1 MRLIFTRFIVV
12 AVLLQNFWGCSSENP
27 TAPTATDLNDIPA
40 LMDFYNVPGVS
51 IAVIKDFQIDYFQ
64 VYGVKD
70 VQTQEP
76 VAGETL
82 FQAASISKS
91 VSAMAAVKFVQDGKI
106 LFDENINSK
115 LTTWKVPEKQFTAN
129 EKVTLRRLIS
139 HTAGTT
145 VHGFRGYRYTE
156 PVPSLVEVLNGAS
169 PANSPVIFV
178 DRMPGREFKYSGGG
192 FCFMQQVLIDVEQKP
207 FPQILQELVLGP
219 LGMQNSSFAQPLPA
233 QEVSYAS
240 SGHYTNGNVVP
251 SKHHIYPEMA
261 AAGLWTTPNDLALFL
276 IELQRSMRGELNKV
290 LTTEMVQKMMSPVV
304 VGCYSLGLE
313 IYQVSVENY
322 FGHSGANEGFRCLMI
337 AHNSGVG
344 LVVMTNSDNG
354 SKLNDKIFDLIA
366 TKENWPGA
374 L

>member
-1 MRLIFTRFIVV
+1 MTDVHLSVSVNLKGGAMRLIFTRFIVV

-115 LTTWKVPEKQFTAN
+115 LTTWKVPENQFTAN

-156 PVPSLVEVLNGAS
+156 PVPVHLLNLY
-169 PANSPVIFV
+169 
-178 DRMPGREFKYSGGG
+178 RHKKY
-192 FCFMQQVLIDVEQKP
+192 
-207 FPQILQELVLGP
+207 
-219 LGMQNSSFAQPLPA
+219 A
-233 QEVSYAS
+233 
-240 SGHYTNGNVVP
+240 T
-251 SKHHIYPEMA
+251 
-261 AAGLWTTPNDLALFL
+261 
-276 IELQRSMRGELNKV
+276 R
-290 LTTEMVQKMMSPVV
+290 VQD
-304 VGCYSLGLE
+304 
-313 IYQVSVENY
+313 I
-322 FGHSGANEGFRCLMI
+322 I
-337 AHNSGVG
+337 
-344 LVVMTNSDNG
+344 
-354 SKLNDKIFDLIA
+354 
-366 TKENWPGA
+366 
-374 L
+374 